1 MEKENGKTENSAVM
15 SVVLSPPENSQIKD
29 LSGHLGI
36 SLSHLGRALIRLG
49 LQTIDGVTEEA
60 KDEVLLRLIKL
71 GK

>member
-1 MEKENGKTENSAVM
+1 MEKETLKVESNSVM
-15 SVVLSPPENSQIKD
+15 SVVLSPAENIDIKN
-29 LSGHLGI
+29 LSDHLGI

-49 LQTIDGVTEEA
+49 LQTIEGVHEEA